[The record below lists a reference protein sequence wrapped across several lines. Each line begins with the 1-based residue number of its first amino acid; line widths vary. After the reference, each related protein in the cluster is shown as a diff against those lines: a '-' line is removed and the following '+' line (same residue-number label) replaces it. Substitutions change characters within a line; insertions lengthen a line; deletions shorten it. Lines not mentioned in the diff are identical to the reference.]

1 MDRHAGEIK
10 YLYGPSGRV
19 TIAQGKDL
27 TNVKWIIGTGGALT
41 RLEKGRDVLSGLLKK
56 NNPMKLFPKED
67 AKILIDKD
75 YIMAPLGVLCL
86 TNPEGLLGLWQEP

>member
-1 MDRHAGEIK
+1 M
-10 YLYGPSGRV
+10 
-19 TIAQGKDL
+19 
-27 TNVKWIIGTGGALT
+27 
-41 RLEKGRDVLSGLLKK
+41 LSGLLKK

-86 TNPEGLLGLWQEP
+86 TNPEGAFRLMAKSLDLDVDNLGYKE